1 MPSYALRN
9 PQSGAGCDIELA
21 RGLTYSVAA
30 RTPADLDAVL
40 EQLLDLPGSQV
51 ADGVGGLVNNI
62 NILENIALPALYHRV
77 APIAEVEQGIL
88 DAFAACG
95 LDAAQ
100 AKALLGKRPGELT
113 PFEKR
118 LAGFVRSLVSRPQ
131 VLVYSR
137 FFEGLTRAEMT
148 RAAALNTVYCG
159 RHPEGTAVYLMLR
172 DMPDL
177 QPECHQRF
185 EMGET

>member
-1 MPSYALRN
+1 MPPYALRD
-9 PQSGAGCDIELA
+9 PQSGAGCDIELG
-21 RGLTYSVAA
+21 RGLTYTVAA
-30 RTPADLDAVL
+30 RTPTDIDAAL

-51 ADGVGGLVNNI
+51 VDSVGGLINNI

-77 APIAEVEQGIL
+77 ASISEVERGIL
-88 DAFAACG
+88 EAFAACG
-95 LDAAQ
+95 LDGGQ
-100 AKALLGKRPGELT
+100 TEALLRKQPGELT
-113 PFEKR
+113 SFEKR
-118 LAGFVRSLVSRPQ
+118 LAGFVRSLLSRPQ

-148 RAAALNTVYCG
+148 RAAALNTVYRG
-159 RHPEGTAVYLMLR
+159 RHPEGTAVYLMLH

-177 QPECHQRF
+177 QPECHHRF